1 MPHKL
6 LKPLALTFFLLGG
19 CASFESQ
26 VVTHAS
32 HDFSC
37 AREQTTIT
45 DQFGGI
51 YRLEGCGFAATYEC
65 REEASLQ
72 VSCEA
77 ITDETLASRAA
88 SAD

>member
-6 LKPLALTFFLLGG
+6 LKPLAITFFLIGG
-19 CASFESQ
+19 CASIESQ

-32 HDFSC
+32 RDFSC

-65 REEASLQ
+65 RENASLR

-77 ITDETLASRAA
+77 INEATVASRAA